1 MATLI
6 EQDDTLLEDELIE
19 EYEDLMTDWLESWTL
34 TDFADLID
42 QQLQEMSGV
51 EVYHSRLTELA
62 G

>member
-6 EQDDTLLEDELIE
+6 EQDDTRLEDELIE